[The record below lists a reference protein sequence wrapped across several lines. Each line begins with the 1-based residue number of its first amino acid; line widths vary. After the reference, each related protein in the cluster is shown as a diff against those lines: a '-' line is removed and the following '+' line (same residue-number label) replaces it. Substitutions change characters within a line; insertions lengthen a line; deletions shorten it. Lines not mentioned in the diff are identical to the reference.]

1 MKFLFITLTLILFSC
16 QGYPDKTIERRED
29 SLIENTNLKI
39 KILKERGDSV
49 EKANVKRGAGH

>member
-16 QGYPDKTIERRED
+16 QGYPDKTLQRRED
-29 SLIENTNLKI
+29 SLMESTNLKI

-49 EKANVKRGAGH
+49 EKANVKRTGDH